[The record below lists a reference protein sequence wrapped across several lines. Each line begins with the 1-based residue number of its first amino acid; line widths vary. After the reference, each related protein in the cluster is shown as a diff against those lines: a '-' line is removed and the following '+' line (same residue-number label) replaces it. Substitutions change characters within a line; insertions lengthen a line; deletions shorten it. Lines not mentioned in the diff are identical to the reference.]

1 MKNKR
6 IIKILIF
13 VIIVLLI
20 SINRSYAAIEIKDTT
35 EAVFTNKTI
44 SEFYVMAEEMKN
56 PGQGLEG
63 SNVDVKMA
71 NNYEWAIVS
80 YFSNSIYGTAG
91 AGKDKG
97 VQLTGSTHLSTNGN
111 ITGVMDWG
119 KTKSFT
125 AGIIAKYNDEG
136 VTLTTAGGQAI
147 INAAKNPATTNR
159 IDKFADTGSNN
170 NDISIAKVLWYD
182 DLVNFSSNDEPTDPY
197 SMRSGLFSFLGGG
210 WYDYRFTSH
219 SDRSTNGAASSNIT
233 FRPVF
238 YAQ

>member
-35 EAVFTNKTI
+35 AAVFTNKTI
-44 SEFYVMAEEMKN
+44 SEFYDMAEEMKN

-91 AGKDKG
+91 AGQNTG
-97 VQLTGSTHLSTNGN
+97 VQLTDSTHLSTNGN

-119 KTKSFT
+119 KTVSFT
-125 AGIIAKYNDEG
+125 AGIIKSWKNNDGTIRITKDTVLENG
-136 VTLTTAGGQAI
+136 SSI
-147 INAAKNPATTNR
+147 INAADSNR
-159 IDKFADTGSNN
+159 VDKFTPAGIASENF
-170 NDISIAKVLWYD
+170 SIAKVKWYTVPWSFANAGAD
-182 DLVNFSSNDEPTDPY
+182 TPFMVRT
-197 SMRSGLFSFLGGG
+197 GLFGLIGGG
-210 WYDYRFTSH
+210 SDGSH
-219 SDRSTNGAASSNIT
+219 GEYLWADGAKRNNIT